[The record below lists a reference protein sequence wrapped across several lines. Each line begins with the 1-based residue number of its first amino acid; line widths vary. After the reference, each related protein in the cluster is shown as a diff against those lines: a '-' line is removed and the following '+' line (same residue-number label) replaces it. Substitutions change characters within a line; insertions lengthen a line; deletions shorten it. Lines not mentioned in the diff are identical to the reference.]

1 MSNAER
7 VQLEIQG
14 WWKRRSGYAK
24 TAAMLVVLLI
34 LQFGLCGV
42 LNSNEEFSGSA
53 IQGISFI
60 VTLVLLIVVLVAW
73 LINALFL

>member
-1 MSNAER
+1 MRNAER
-7 VQLEIQG
+7 VQMKVPE

-24 TAAMLVVLLI
+24 TVAMLVALLI

-42 LNSNEEFSGSA
+42 WNSNEEFGGSA
-53 IQGISFI
+53 IQGIVLI

>member
-1 MSNAER
+1 MK
-7 VQLEIQG
+7 I
-14 WWKRRSGYAK
+14 SGYAK
-24 TAAMLVVLLI
+24 TIAMLVVLLI

-42 LNSNEEFSGSA
+42 LPSNAEFGGSA
-53 IQGISFI
+53 IQGIFFI

>member
-1 MSNAER
+1 MK
-7 VQLEIQG
+7 IPG

-24 TAAMLVVLLI
+24 TIALLVVLLI

-42 LNSNEEFSGSA
+42 LNSNEEFGGST
-53 IQGISFI
+53 IQGIFLI
-60 VTLVLLIVVLVAW
+60 VTLVLLIVVFVAW

>member
-1 MSNAER
+1 MRDTER
-7 VQLEIQG
+7 VQMKVPE
-14 WWKRRSGYAK
+14 WWKSRSGYAK
-24 TAAMLVVLLI
+24 TAAMLVILLI

-42 LNSNEEFSGSA
+42 LNSNEAFGRST
-53 IQGISFI
+53 IQGIFFI